1 MKYLFALILLVS
13 SLFSS
18 HAQSFFTLQDSAFV
32 KGAVLRK
39 SILFGYDS
47 FSILPE
53 SLPFLDSLTVF
64 LNKNKRLQI
73 EVGNHSDERGSA
85 AYSRNLT
92 AKRAAAIVAYLI
104 SKGVDANRLSA
115 KGYNASKP
123 VIVHAKTEAE
133 HQQNRRTEFMILRTD
148 YTY

>member
-1 MKYLFALILLVS
+1 MKYVYLVIFAVS

-18 HAQSFFTLQDSAFV
+18 YAQSYTLQDSVFV
-32 KGAVLRK
+32 NGAVLRK
-39 SILFGYDS
+39 NILFGYDS

-53 SLPFLDSLTVF
+53 SLPFLDSVAVF
-64 LNKNKRLQI
+64 LNKNKKLQI

-85 AYSRNLT
+85 AYSRSLT
-92 AKRAAAIVAYLI
+92 AKRAATIAAYLI
-104 SKGVDANRLSA
+104 SKGVNKNRLTS
-115 KGYNASKP
+115 KGYDASKP
-123 VIVHAKTEAE
+123 LIVHAKTEAE